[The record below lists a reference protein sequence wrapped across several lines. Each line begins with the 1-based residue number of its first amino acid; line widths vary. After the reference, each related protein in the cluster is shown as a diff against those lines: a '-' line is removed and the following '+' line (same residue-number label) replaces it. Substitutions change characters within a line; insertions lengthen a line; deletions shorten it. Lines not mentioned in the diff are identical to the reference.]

1 MSISSAASSTVRVIG
16 PACASGANG
25 LAGYIGTRPCVGL
38 SPTMPQKLAGMRM
51 LPPASV
57 PTASGAIPAATAAPA
72 PPEEPPGV
80 FDGST
85 GLRVIPVN
93 GESVT
98 AFQAISGVVV
108 LPTNTI
114 PSSRSRAATGESTGH
129 GWSGGTDF
137 EPRSVGQPLVRKMS
151 LIEIG
156 TPSSSPLE

>member
-25 LAGYIGTRPCVGL
+25 LAGYIGTRPCVGV

-51 LPPASV
+51 LPPPSV

-108 LPTNTI
+108 LRSEEHT
-114 PSSRSRAATGESTGH
+114 SELQSR
-129 GWSGGTDF
+129 
-137 EPRSVGQPLVRKMS
+137 
-151 LIEIG
+151 
-156 TPSSSPLE
+156 